1 MATDGVVVVFA
12 ADAVVADTGVVVAFT
27 AVVVVVATLGLVA
40 VVVAAELGF
49 VAVAVVAA
57 GAALAS
63 FSRTKES
70 VHNILPQNIM
80 AYKIV

>member
-1 MATDGVVVVFA
+1 M
-12 ADAVVADTGVVVAFT
+12 ADTGVAIVLT

-63 FSRTKES
+63 FSRTK
-70 VHNILPQNIM
+70 
-80 AYKIV
+80 K

>member
-1 MATDGVVVVFA
+1 M
-12 ADAVVADTGVVVAFT
+12 ADTGVAVVLT

-57 GAALAS
+57 GAALSS
-63 FSRTKES
+63 FSRTK
-70 VHNILPQNIM
+70 
-80 AYKIV
+80 K